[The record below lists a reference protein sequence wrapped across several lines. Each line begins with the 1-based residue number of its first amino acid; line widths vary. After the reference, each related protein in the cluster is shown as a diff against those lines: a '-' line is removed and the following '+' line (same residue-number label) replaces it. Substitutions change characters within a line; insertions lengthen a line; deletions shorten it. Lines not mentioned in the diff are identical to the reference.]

1 MLNFAPLWRYRE
13 AIRLLTLRE
22 LRVRYSNSALGVVWS
37 LIAPLA
43 MTVIFTIVFGVI
55 SRNPMPAYPVFFLAG
70 LLPWN
75 FFSLSLTASTQSV
88 TGNSNLVKRVYFPRE
103 ILPLSIVCA
112 NGINYLVALIP
123 LAILMAIYGVGFTPA
138 LLWMIPILA
147 IQIVLSTGLGLAL
160 AALNANFRDV
170 QQIVDILILPLFFAT
185 PIFYDVSLVE
195 NVVLKQV
202 LILGNPMASLVTAYR
217 AAIYS
222 GATPDLSI
230 LAITAVETVVIFG
243 IGWVVFRKL
252 SDAFVD
258 EI

>member
-22 LRVRYSNSALGVVWS
+22 LRVRYSNSALGVIWS

-43 MTVIFTIVFGVI
+43 MTIIFTIVFDVV

-103 ILPLSIVCA
+103 ILPLSIVFA

-123 LAILMAIYGVGFTPA
+123 LAVLMIVYGVAFTPA
-138 LLWMIPILA
+138 LLWMIPILG
-147 IQIVLSTGLGLAL
+147 IQIILSTGLGLAL
-160 AALNANFRDV
+160 SALNALFRDV
-170 QQIVDILILPLFFAT
+170 QQIVDILVLPLFFVT
-185 PIFYDVSLVE
+185 PIFYDVALVE
-195 NVVLKQV
+195 NQALKLAL
-202 LILGNPMASLVTAYR
+202 LIANPMASLVTAYR

-222 GATPDLSI
+222 ATAPDLGLLS
-230 LAITAVETVVIFG
+230 LTFLEALVIVG
-243 IGWVVFRKL
+243 IGWVLFRKL